1 MPDLRQ
7 LPLLVQLLAVGA
19 LAMLIPAAHG
29 VRIGEVELA
38 RTFFQVSVYS
48 GLIVLMVAVA
58 AARTSRRRNLHRDL
72 LGLGLGLVVL
82 PLMLAAP
89 MVNLLPDV
97 AYFDLYFEMLSSLT
111 TTGATV
117 FPNPADLPEPL
128 HLWRALVAW
137 LGGFLMWVAAA
148 AVLHPLNLG
157 GIEVYATR
165 DIAGGGTGSGRILAA
180 DPATRLR
187 HFALQF
193 APIYLL
199 LTLALAFFM
208 IVAGERIFTA
218 IVLSMSTLST
228 SGIFANVAPSQ
239 ANAGLAG
246 EVLIFVFLFFAV
258 SRTTFAGDTSVRH
271 RAPLL
276 RDFEFRLAL
285 VTVSSIGILL
295 FARHWLSAA
304 GALADGTALSAFR
317 ALWGAVFTVASFLT
331 TTGFES
337 AHWQNTLGWAGVDS
351 PVLILIGLVIMGGG
365 VATTAGGI
373 KLLRVYAL
381 YKHGARA
388 MQKLSFPSSIGGSG
402 RAARRI
408 RREGAYTAWIFFMVF
423 LISWAVVMIG
433 LSLSHVPFKD
443 SLIYAISALS
453 TTGPLAD
460 TVSGGQL
467 RYGDLNSAAKGIL
480 GMAMIMGRME
490 VLALIALLNPDFWRN

>member
-1 MPDLRQ
+1 
-7 LPLLVQLLAVGA
+7 
-19 LAMLIPAAHG
+19 
-29 VRIGEVELA
+29 
-38 RTFFQVSVYS
+38 
-48 GLIVLMVAVA
+48 
-58 AARTSRRRNLHRDL
+58 
-72 LGLGLGLVVL
+72 
-82 PLMLAAP
+82 
-89 MVNLLPDV
+89 
-97 AYFDLYFEMLSSLT
+97 
-111 TTGATV
+111 
-117 FPNPADLPEPL
+117 
-128 HLWRALVAW
+128 
-137 LGGFLMWVAAA
+137 
-148 AVLHPLNLG
+148 
-157 GIEVYATR
+157 
-165 DIAGGGTGSGRILAA
+165 
-180 DPATRLR
+180 
-187 HFALQF
+187 
-193 APIYLL
+193 
-199 LTLALAFFM
+199 
-208 IVAGERIFTA
+208 
-218 IVLSMSTLST
+218 
-228 SGIFANVAPSQ
+228 
-239 ANAGLAG
+239 
-246 EVLIFVFLFFAV
+246 LIFVFLFFAV